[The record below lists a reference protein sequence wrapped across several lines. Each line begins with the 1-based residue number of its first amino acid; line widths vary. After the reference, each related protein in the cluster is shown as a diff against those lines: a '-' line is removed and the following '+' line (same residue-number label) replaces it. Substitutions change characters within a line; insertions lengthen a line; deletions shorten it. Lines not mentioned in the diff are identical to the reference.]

1 MQKLASPRG
10 FEPHDLEREIEPV
23 HAGSSEKAASESS
36 HGCESTWRVK
46 GGPSPLGTV
55 TEQDTYRMV
64 AEELFSRVTWLV
76 EATHEETFQ
85 LWCHWHEKLDLWR
98 AGIGH
103 TFVVDYVDIR
113 AHGERKFQKMP
124 VAVRVL
130 WHPVEG
136 HLVGFYEATSLVVDH
151 DMVQRW
157 LEKVAPHA
165 AHTNASN
172 FAHVFRGLGLKPRG
186 AA

>member
-1 MQKLASPRG
+1 M
-10 FEPHDLEREIEPV
+10 
-23 HAGSSEKAASESS
+23 
-36 HGCESTWRVK
+36 RVK

-76 EATHEETFQ
+76 ESTHEETFQ
-85 LWCHWHEKLDLWR
+85 LWCQWHEKLDLWHNGFGLR
-98 AGIGH
+98 FTIGH
-103 TFVVDYVDIR
+103 VDIR
-113 AHGERKFQKMP
+113 QSGERKFRKMP
-124 VAVRVL
+124 VTVSVS

-151 DMVQRW
+151 DMVRPW
-157 LEKVAPHA
+157 LDKMAPHA

-172 FAHVFRGLGLKPRG
+172 FAHVIHGLGLKPRG